1 MSLLIFLFVFTLIR
15 YWSRGD
21 LVTISRHFFLN
32 RRKKIRE
39 GGIMLFTSWHLFFIF
54 AFAAFRLTR
63 LIVYDKITA
72 FLRRPFIDELEF
84 TDPDGSVSTFPKV
97 KGKG

>member
-21 LVTISRHFFLN
+21 LVTISRPFLN

-39 GGIMLFTSWHLFFIF
+39 GGIMLFTSWLLFFIF
-54 AFAAFRLTR
+54 ALAAFRLTR

-72 FLRRPFIDELEF
+72 FCEDHLLMN
-84 TDPDGSVSTFPKV
+84 
-97 KGKG
+97 